1 MKKVIFDT
9 NALMIPAEQKIDV
22 FEEVEKQIGNHH
34 AIAPNSVIEELQKMS
49 EKSKDA
55 KIGLELARQ
64 NCIQQKIDIENKNS
78 GGTDEDIIE
87 LARTLKEKE
96 NNDIQVVTNDRELRK
111 KLLEKNIPVFYLR
124 QKKTLEKKRP

>member
-9 NALMIPAEQKIDV
+9 NALMVPAEQKIDV
-22 FEEVEKQIGNHH
+22 FDEVEKQIGNHQ

-64 NCIQQKIDIENKNS
+64 KCIEQKTDTQKNTS
-78 GGTDEDIIE
+78 GGADNDIIE
-87 LARTLKEKE
+87 LAITLKEKE
-96 NNDIQVVTNDRELRK
+96 NSKVQVVTNDRELRE